1 MVNILVVVSARRKSI
16 FDKCATGSAAA
27 APEVPL
33 EFPPRAGTDDRPAT
47 YSSKGQSVGAMM
59 SKENDYRRNAAD
71 TMQLAQRASPNED
84 KVRLLRLAEA
94 WLNLADR
101 TCSTAR
107 RLRWP
112 SVLHPLVRKKLDQH
126 LE

>member
-1 MVNILVVVSARRKSI
+1 
-16 FDKCATGSAAA
+16 
-27 APEVPL
+27 
-33 EFPPRAGTDDRPAT
+33 
-47 YSSKGQSVGAMM
+47 MM

-71 TMQLAQRASPNED
+71 TMQLAQRASPNVD

-112 SVLHPLVRKKLDQH
+112 SVLHPLVRKKLDQYP
-126 LE
+126 E